1 MSGRGVGVLA
11 GASLAVLMHAGHAL
25 AQSPTTDATAVE
37 EIVVTARR
45 EPLYAVRDV
54 TAGALGAK
62 PLLDVPFSITALSEE
77 LAQVQR
83 VRTLTELLKNDPSVQ
98 NFNFGGN
105 YDYIAIRGFET
116 STTASYR
123 IDGLQVTTLTDI
135 PFENKE
141 RLEVLKGVSGFLFGF
156 AEPGGTVNYVVK
168 RPTAETFLALDA
180 EVREHDGYYG
190 HLDAGGPIQGTSLGY
205 RVNVA
210 GEKVGDFTQNRD
222 LERWVVS
229 AAIDAKL
236 GERLIV
242 RFEGDYQDKQ
252 VAANA
257 QVPLTTEGALPPKFD
272 PLTLLGAPWLRYG
285 TRAYNLGFRA
295 DYEVSPDWTLTSQWN
310 TGKVERDSAFPYLNF
325 LEPDGDYEVVPFFG
339 PSDVQRQRGWSQQ
352 TFLTGGLDTG
362 ALRHELVAGVFNAWS
377 RGVFCAYY
385 PAQPAHRSNVFA
397 PTFPVDEGFGPLNR
411 ARACPQRNEQL
422 HLFVSDTIEFG
433 DKWRIIA
440 GGRWIDYEF
449 QQFRDNTRYADKV
462 LTPSAAVLYKP
473 RPGATLY
480 VSYAE
485 GLQEGGSAP
494 TNPEVVN
501 AGEQL
506 EPLISTQY
514 EAGAKAVFGRYTITG
529 AVFQIEQPADYVD
542 PTTLVFGRFGERRHR
557 GAELSVAGELTPT
570 LSAFGGVAWLNAE
583 YVQNADPALNG
594 NRPSAIADVQ
604 ASLFLDWE
612 TPVRGFNVSGGV
624 YYVGDRWF
632 DDANTIKVP
641 GHTRVDIGARYV
653 FEAAGRPLTMRVN
666 IDNVFDEHHWES
678 IAYGGLTAGAPR
690 TARLSLHAEF

>member
-1 MSGRGVGVLA
+1 MSVWAWRLLA
-11 GASLAVLMHAGHAL
+11 GVAFAGSAQAGGAV
-25 AQSPTTDATAVE
+25 AQTGPDEAVTVE
-37 EIVVTARR
+37 DVIVTARR
-45 EPLYAVRDV
+45 APLYAVRDV
-54 TAGALGAK
+54 TAGALGAA
-62 PLLDVPFSITALSEE
+62 PLLDVPFSITALPEE

-105 YDYIAIRGFET
+105 YDFIAIRGFET

-168 RPTAETFLALDA
+168 RPTAETFFAIDSEL
-180 EVREHDGYYG
+180 REHDGVYA
-190 HLDAGGPIQGTSLGY
+190 HLDAGGPVAGTSLGY
-205 RVNVA
+205 RVNIA

-222 LERWVVS
+222 LERWVAS
-229 AAIDAKL
+229 AAIDARF
-236 GERLIV
+236 GDRLVV
-242 RFEGDYQDKQ
+242 RLEGDYQDKQ

-257 QVPLTTEGALPPKFD
+257 QVPLTTEGTLPPEFD

-285 TRAYNLGFRA
+285 SRAHNLGFRA
-295 DYEVSPDWTLTSQWN
+295 DYEISPDWTLTSQWN
-310 TGKVERDSAFPYLNF
+310 TARVERDSAFPYLNF

-339 PSDVQRQRGWSQQ
+339 PSDVQNQRGWSQQ
-352 TFLTGGLDTG
+352 TFMTGRFETAG
-362 ALRHELVAGVFNAWS
+362 LRHELVAGVFNSWS
-377 RGVFCAYY
+377 RGVFCGYY

-397 PTFPVDEGFGPLNR
+397 PTFPVDQGYGPLNR
-411 ARACPQRNEQL
+411 ARACPQRNEQV
-422 HLFVSDTIEFG
+422 HAFASDTIEIG
-433 DKWRIIA
+433 DHWRVIA

-449 QQFRDNTRYADKV
+449 RQFRDNTRYVDQV
-462 LTPSAAVLYKP
+462 FTPSAAILYKP

-480 VSYAE
+480 ASYAE

-494 TNPEVVN
+494 LDPTVAN

-506 EPLISTQY
+506 EPLTSTQY
-514 EAGAKAVFGRYTITG
+514 EAGAKAVIGRYVLTG

-542 PTTLVFGRFGERRHR
+542 PVTRVFGRFGERRHR
-557 GAELSVAGELTPT
+557 GAELSVAGELTST
-570 LSAFGGVAWLNAE
+570 LSAFGGVAWLDAE
-583 YVQNADPALNG
+583 YIDNADAALNG
-594 NRPSAIADVQ
+594 NRPSAVAELQ
-604 ASLFLDWE
+604 TSLFLDWK
-612 TPVRGFNVSGGV
+612 TPVSGLNVSGGV

-632 DDANTIKVP
+632 DEANTVEVP
-641 GHTRVDIGARYV
+641 AHTRVDVGARYA
-653 FEAAGRPLTMRVN
+653 FQAAGRPMTVRLNV
-666 IDNVFDEHHWES
+666 DNLFDEHHWES

-690 TARLSLHAEF
+690 TARLSLTAEF